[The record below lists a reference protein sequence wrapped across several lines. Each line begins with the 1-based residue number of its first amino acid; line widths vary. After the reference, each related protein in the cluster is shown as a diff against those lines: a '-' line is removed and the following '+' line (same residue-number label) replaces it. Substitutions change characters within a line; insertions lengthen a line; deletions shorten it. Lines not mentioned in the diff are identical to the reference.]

1 MNLGK
6 KEKIR
11 KNLKTIKIYNNNKQK
26 LKIKI

>member
-11 KNLKTIKIYNNNKQK
+11 KNLKTIKIYNNSKQK